1 MALYVSGWIASVA
14 ACVRFFLPVRA
25 STPGVALEDIVEGV
39 TRRVSL
45 WLVFSWALRKAQQK
59 RRRENNFVETQSTVR
74 QSAHLHAPCLKR
86 NNDSATTNRNRS
98 ERNR

>member
-1 MALYVSGWIASVA
+1 MTTSSERPEMALYVSGWIASVA

-45 WLVFSWALRKAQQK
+45 WLVFLGRYERHSKNGGGKTTSLRH
-59 RRRENNFVETQSTVR
+59 SR
-74 QSAHLHAPCLKR
+74 QS
-86 NNDSATTNRNRS
+86 DSRHTFTHHV
-98 ERNR
+98 